1 MDKSVH
7 YLLCLHIFEIK
18 KEKDMF
24 SKACEY
30 GIKASIFITD
40 KSLKNY
46 KVSLKEVAK
55 AIDSP
60 ESYTS
65 KILQQL
71 SRNNIIRSEKGPT
84 GGFLIE
90 KDKIKEIT
98 LSTIVKAIDGDAIY
112 SECGLGFHRCDNQK
126 PCAIHQQYINI
137 RNDLKT
143 MLEHTHLSD
152 LSEDI
157 EKGLS
162 FLKR

>member
-1 MDKSVH
+1 
-7 YLLCLHIFEIK
+7 
-18 KEKDMF
+18 MF

-30 GIKASIFITD
+30 GIKASVYIVEH
-40 KSLKNY
+40 SLKNQ

-60 ESYTS
+60 EAYTS

-71 SRNNIIRSEKGPT
+71 SRSNIIQSEKGPT
-84 GGFLIE
+84 GGFSI
-90 KDKIKEIT
+90 DKTKLDET
-98 LSTIVKAIDGDAIY
+98 NLSTIVYAIDGDSIY
-112 SECGLGFHRCDNQK
+112 KECGLGFHECDESK
-126 PCAIHQQYINI
+126 PCVIHNQYKTI

-143 MLEHTHLSD
+143 MLESTSLVD

-157 EKGLS
+157 DKGLA